1 LNEAINNNIQAR
13 QREIAVGTLGSRL
26 HLTIGKVAQLITD
39 KDHGATIATITLQ
52 ELVDVALNASGEEV
66 DEPVVAASAP
76 TPRRS
81 TRGKKK
87 TTSKK
92 PTSKKKTTKKTTP
105 KKKTTSKK
113 KSVKKP
119 TPKKKTGRSAK
130 SSTRSDAGK
139 KKPRLNRDLGHK
151 EVLAALKASKGPTA
165 LKDVVTATGLPDTQ
179 VRTFLKELAGLG
191 KVSTIGKARATRY
204 ELA

>member
-1 LNEAINNNIQAR
+1 MSEENLNEAINNNIQAR

-81 TRGKKK
+81 TRG
-87 TTSKK
+87 
-92 PTSKKKTTKKTTP
+92 